1 MRLLTYSGQEAV
13 VSFIIFLAM
22 LAGLFGATKAGEK
35 LEARLDIQR
44 QEDACFEKAVSC
56 LLTSDGNHAKF
67 KARDPMSLDEWAQHE
82 REDIPGIR

>member
-1 MRLLTYSGQEAV
+1 MSL
-13 VSFIIFLAM
+13 IIFLAM

-35 LEARLDIQR
+35 FEAKLDIQR
-44 QEDACFEKAVSC
+44 QEEACFEKAEPC
-56 LLTSDGNHAKF
+56 LLTPDGHLLKF